1 MYPTCVN
8 LENVTKQFPGCLALD
23 DVSISIAEGEF
34 FSLLGPSGCGKT
46 TTLRIIAGF
55 EQPTRGNVYLEDELV
70 NGVPPYLRNVNTVFQ
85 NYALFPHMK
94 VYENVAYPLKVKK
107 VSKNEIVERVDESLE
122 MVSMKGLEDRY
133 SHELSGGQ
141 RQRIALARAL
151 ILKPKVLLLDEPL
164 GALDLQ
170 LRQQMQRVLKH
181 LQRELGITFIY
192 VTHDQ
197 GEALTMSDK
206 IAVMYNGKIQA
217 VGTPKE
223 IYEMPT
229 NRFTAQFIGKTNI
242 LEGICVTKNSE
253 VIILK
258 VDDKE
263 ILCNKKDFVKNGIRA
278 CISIRPER
286 ISLNKELKGL
296 SNILSGIVDDIIY
309 YGDMMEILV
318 KLDGISEPVMVRK
331 DTKSENKEVG
341 FKEGEKVRVGW
352 NVGEEV
358 LLK

>member
-1 MYPTCVN
+1 MSPACVN
-8 LENVTKQFPGCLALD
+8 LENIYKQFPGCLALD
-23 DVSISIAEGEF
+23 DVSISIDEGEF

-55 EQPTRGNVYLEDELV
+55 EQPTKGKVYLDDELV

-94 VYENVAYPLKVKK
+94 VYDNVAYPLKVKK
-107 VSKNEIVERVDESLE
+107 VSKHEISKRVNESLE
-122 MVSMKGLEDRY
+122 MVSMSGYEDRY
-133 SHELSGGQ
+133 SHQLSGGQ

-151 ILKPKVLLLDEPL
+151 ILKPRVLLLDEPL
-164 GALDLQ
+164 GALDLK

-197 GEALTMSDK
+197 GEALTMSDI
-206 IAVMYNGKIQA
+206 IAVMYQGKIQA
-217 VGTPKE
+217 VGTPLE
-223 IYEMPT
+223 IYEMPS

-242 LEGICVTKNSE
+242 LEGTCFLKNSE
-253 VIILK
+253 IVTLK
-258 VDDKE
+258 IEKSE
-263 ILCNKKDFVKNGIRA
+263 ITCKTRDFVRDGGSV

-286 ISLNKELKGL
+286 ISLKKELKGL
-296 SNILSGIVDDIIY
+296 SNILSGIVEDIVY
-309 YGDMMEILV
+309 YGDMIEILV
-318 KLDGISEPVMVRK
+318 KLDGIDEPVMVRK
-331 DTKSENKEVG
+331 DAKSKKKEIS
-341 FKEGEKVRVGW
+341 FKDGDRVQVGW
-352 NVGEEV
+352 EVGEEV